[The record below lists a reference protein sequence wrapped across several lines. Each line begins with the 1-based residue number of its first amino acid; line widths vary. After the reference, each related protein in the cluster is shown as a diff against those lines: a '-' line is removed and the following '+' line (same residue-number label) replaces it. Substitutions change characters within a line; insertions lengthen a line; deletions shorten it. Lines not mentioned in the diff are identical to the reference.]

1 MASIPAFWS
10 QCRPLKVDAEH
21 LDGRALLVFMT
32 KGIVVKTVS
41 EMNATHQAQ
50 RQWQSRMAALF
61 EDWTLRADQ
70 IHGLAV
76 ASNHGYTRSDAD
88 QAMVVSLMEAYGAD
102 VTLLSEYYNHCRSVQ
117 RDISF
122 TSEHDLDYLDLFG
135 DRKRTKQYVQETL
148 DGVEIRYTLA
158 CAADCLRLHPGLMDR
173 EWNSANASRDSA
185 SLWTGAESDVTR
197 FNDML
202 NSDGMSLMFSL
213 PAHKSGAECQD
224 LWCVIS

>member
-10 QCRPLKVDAEH
+10 QCRPLKVDAER

-32 KGIVVKTVS
+32 KGIVVKNAT

-50 RQWQSRMAALF
+50 RGWQAKMAAQF
-61 EDWTLRADQ
+61 DDWALRADQ
-70 IHGLAV
+70 LPSLAV
-76 ASNHGYTRSDAD
+76 ALNHGYVRSDAE

-102 VTLLSEYYNHCRSVQ
+102 VATLSEYYNHCRSVQ

-122 TSEHDLDYLDLFG
+122 TSEQELDYLDLFG
-135 DRKRTKQYVQETL
+135 DKKRAKQYVVETL

-158 CAADCLRLHPGLMDR
+158 CASDCLRLHPGLMDSR
-173 EWNSANASRDSA
+173 WNSANASRDA
-185 SLWTGAESDVTR
+185 VSLWTDAESDVTR

-202 NSDGMSLMFSL
+202 NSDGMGLVFSCQRTPSLMR
-213 PAHKSGAECQD
+213 E
-224 LWCVIS
+224 